1 MSHAKASPLID
12 TRVAYCGDNAH
23 PPRKPRTKEQR
34 RPHRRAFYLRHRQRL
49 LREMKEY
56 RDHKRD
62 RTKAAEYQRNYY
74 LNNKARLNAINR
86 AYYHKHKIRLNK
98 INSTRRRAGII
109 KTDMLRKREWT
120 RERRKQSDYRA
131 RERLYRQRVNVKIK
145 HNLSRRIRRALLNN
159 QKSGKTVEL
168 LGCSIEQLKLFL
180 ASQFTPEMQWEN
192 YGSHWHIDH
201 HIPCAAH
208 DLSDPEEQKRC
219 FHWHNLRP
227 LKARENMR
235 KNDKDPRTGT
245 RVSHHIM
252 ESRRNRTLL
261 SRDGA

>member
-1 MSHAKASPLID
+1 MSRPKASPLID
-12 TRVAYCGDNAH
+12 TRIPYCADNAH

-34 RPHRRAFYLRHRQRL
+34 RPHRRAFYLRHRERL

-56 RDHKRD
+56 RDYKRD
-62 RTKAAEYQRNYY
+62 RTKAAEYQRTYY
-74 LNNKARLNAINR
+74 FNNKARLNAINR
-86 AYYHKHKIRLNK
+86 AYYRKHKIRLNK

-109 KTDMLRKREWT
+109 KTDMVRKREWT
-120 RERRKQSDYRA
+120 RQRRKQPDYRA

-145 HNLSRRIRRALLNN
+145 HNLSRRIRRALLNS
-159 QKSGKTVEL
+159 QKNAKTVEL

-192 YGSHWHIDH
+192 YGSYWHIDH
-201 HIPCAAH
+201 HIPCVAH
-208 DLSDPEEQKRC
+208 DLSNPDEQKRC

-227 LKARENMR
+227 LKARDNMR

-245 RVSHHIM
+245 RVSHRIV

-261 SRDGA
+261 SRDDA

>member
-1 MSHAKASPLID
+1 MSHAKASPWID
-12 TRVAYCGDNAH
+12 TRVPYCGDNAH

-34 RPHRRAFYLRHRQRL
+34 RPHRRASYLHHRQRL

-62 RTKAAEYQRNYY
+62 RTKAAEYQRTYY

-145 HNLSRRIRRALLNN
+145 HNLSRRIRRARLLDRATQALPCFPIYTRNAM
-159 QKSGKTVEL
+159 GEL
-168 LGCSIEQLKLFL
+168 RESL
-180 ASQFTPEMQWEN
+180 AYRS
-192 YGSHWHIDH
+192 SHSV
-201 HIPCAAH
+201 C
-208 DLSDPEEQKRC
+208 R
-219 FHWHNLRP
+219 
-227 LKARENMR
+227 
-235 KNDKDPRTGT
+235 
-245 RVSHHIM
+245 
-252 ESRRNRTLL
+252 SR
-261 SRDGA
+261 SF